1 MTKIHSG
8 DARLQPGRAAATS
21 RRTALKLGGAAA
33 AATLA
38 PFHIAKAEAT
48 TLRFAH
54 SAPEAHG
61 WHIWAVAFK
70 EAMESAT
77 EGEVSVRIFP
87 NAQMGA
93 ERDSAQAVRINSVDM
108 AAIGVALMNWV
119 PEMSITD
126 APFLWQ
132 NRQQAYNAIAGEF
145 GDRLR
150 ALSSDKGFRLV
161 GWTDL
166 GFRCMTDNKHP
177 IGSVS
182 DMGDLKMRVPNSKA
196 YIGMMQALGA
206 TTVAVTL
213 SELYLA
219 LSQGVADG
227 QDTPPSVVKSNKFYE
242 VQKFVSPTNHI
253 LTTAYV
259 VANPDSYEKLGA
271 DQKTAF
277 DAAAAKADEHLRAHT
292 QADEASAYDF
302 LAEQGMEV
310 NREVD
315 IDSFREAAASVVT
328 DYPDLF
334 PPDLVELARNA
345 PA

>member
-1 MTKIHSG
+1 MTKPTT
-8 DARLQPGRAAATS
+8 DRTEAGRTRS
-21 RRTALKLGGAAA
+21 RRDALKIGGAAA
-33 AATLA
+33 AASFY
-38 PFHIAKAEAT
+38 PFHIAKAQST

-77 EGEVSVRIFP
+77 EGEVAVRIFP

-93 ERDSAQAVRINSVDM
+93 ERDSAQAVRIGSVDM

-132 NRQQAYNAIAGEF
+132 SRQQAYNAIAGEF

-150 ALSSDKGFRLV
+150 GLSSDKGFRLA

-166 GFRCMTDNKHP
+166 GFRCMTNNKHP
-177 IGSVS
+177 ISSVA
-182 DMGDLKMRVPNSKA
+182 DMADLKMRVPNSKA
-196 YIGMMQALGA
+196 YIGMMQALGS

-271 DQKTAF
+271 DQKAAF
-277 DAAAAKADEHLRAHT
+277 DAASAAADEHLRAHT
-292 QADEASAYDF
+292 RADEASAYDF
-302 LAEQGMEV
+302 LAGEGMEV
-310 NREVD
+310 NTEVD
-315 IDSFREAAASVVT
+315 ISSFREACASVLT

-334 PPDLVELARNA
+334 QPELVELARNT
-345 PA
+345 PV

>member
-1 MTKIHSG
+1 
-8 DARLQPGRAAATS
+8 
-21 RRTALKLGGAAA
+21 
-33 AATLA
+33 
-38 PFHIAKAEAT
+38 
-48 TLRFAH
+48 
-54 SAPEAHG
+54 
-61 WHIWAVAFK
+61 
-70 EAMESAT
+70 
-77 EGEVSVRIFP
+77 
-87 NAQMGA
+87 
-93 ERDSAQAVRINSVDM
+93 
-108 AAIGVALMNWV
+108 
-119 PEMSITD
+119 
-126 APFLWQ
+126 
-132 NRQQAYNAIAGEF
+132 
-145 GDRLR
+145 
-150 ALSSDKGFRLV
+150 
-161 GWTDL
+161 
-166 GFRCMTDNKHP
+166 
-177 IGSVS
+177 
-182 DMGDLKMRVPNSKA
+182 
-196 YIGMMQALGA
+196 MQALGA